1 MSGIWRIWASILRD
15 FSEFITR
22 MHVSNCSW
30 WRWVMF
36 LFPLPLVAICKMLS
50 PTMTK
55 WSLSTSSLLVWI
67 SSCTF
72 AFKNHIMSFSWDPNW
87 CFKGICRWHLL
98 LLRLVITVQGK
109 KKDYLQSFSWW
120 IYEMLIYY
128 VFCHLKIYFAI
139 YFHLSQYPWLH
150 ERRAYF
156 SLVKRGNAK

>member
-1 MSGIWRIWASILRD
+1 
-15 FSEFITR
+15 

-72 AFKNHIMSFSWDPNW
+72 AFKNRIKSFSWDPNW

-120 IYEMLIYY
+120 IYEMLIYWREILTCILPSQNL
-128 VFCHLKIYFAI
+128 FCYIFSS
-139 YFHLSQYPWLH
+139 LSI
-150 ERRAYF
+150 
-156 SLVKRGNAK
+156 SLIAWATSLFLSSEKRKC